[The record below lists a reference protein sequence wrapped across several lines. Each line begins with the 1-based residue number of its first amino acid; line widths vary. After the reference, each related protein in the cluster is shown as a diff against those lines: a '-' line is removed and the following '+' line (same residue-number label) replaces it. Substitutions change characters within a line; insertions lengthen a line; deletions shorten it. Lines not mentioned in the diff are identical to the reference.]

1 MVVVLIKLFKDHIV
15 FFILLSILFSQGN
28 IIGKN
33 IGDSN
38 QISSSGEQYFTS
50 DDGIIRIYV
59 NVIGHVKNPGTYLV
73 YEDVDLLTLLSIAGG
88 PLPGANFK
96 SIKLYNN
103 GEIVNLN
110 LKDIMTKTTK
120 DRVFKIK
127 PNNTILVEQKLFY
140 SLYATSNVFTSL
152 LTFINLYIS
161 ISQINA

>member
-1 MVVVLIKLFKDHIV
+1 M
-15 FFILLSILFSQGN
+15 
-28 IIGKN
+28 
-33 IGDSN
+33 
-38 QISSSGEQYFTS
+38 
-50 DDGIIRIYV
+50 